1 MGRIR
6 QQYIDTGKVRFA
18 YKHFAILGPESN
30 RTAEA
35 TECAAEQGQFWA
47 YHDRIFEDQNSSRS
61 TLNDDRLVELA
72 ADVGLDITAF
82 SECLAS
88 ARYTA
93 RVNQESASVQA
104 LGVRGTPAFLING
117 VFVTG
122 AQPFEVFQRIL
133 DEQLSRA
140 QDTGEPEEP

>member
-6 QQYIDTGKVRFA
+6 QQYIDTGKFRFV

-72 ADVGLDITAF
+72 ADAGLDITAF

-88 ARYTA
+88 GRYTT
-93 RVNQESASVQA
+93 RVTQESSSVQA

-122 AQPFEVFQRIL
+122 AQPFEVFQQIL
-133 DEQLSRA
+133 EEQLSR
-140 QDTGEPEEP
+140 